1 MATATGSEVWIGAE
15 MTISANTG
23 VPTPAEFATW
33 KSASGTHEVSRIGTV
48 GEIGDSVEAVTITD
62 LADGRTRRVP
72 GALDGGEVSMTITQ
86 VDYTDGGQ
94 NLVRTNSNTATKTGV
109 VIVDPQLED
118 RAIYLRGL
126 VANYM
131 ESERSPSVNRGA
143 TFTFY
148 RNEADVPFDPT
159 A

>member
-15 MTISANTG
+15 MTISAANG
-23 VPTPAEFATW
+23 VPTAAEFNTW
-33 KSASGTHEVSRIGTV
+33 KSASGTHEISRIGTV

-62 LADGRTRRVP
+62 LSDGRTRRVP
-72 GALDGGEVSMTITQ
+72 GALDGGEISVTITQ

-94 NLVRTNSNTATKTGV
+94 NLVRTNSNTAIKTGI
-109 VIVDPQLED
+109 VIVDPSLED
-118 RAIYLRGL
+118 RASYHRGL

-143 TFTFY
+143 TFTIY
-148 RNEADVPFDPT
+148 RNEAEVAFDPT
-159 A
+159 S